1 MSCCTNTYNLGCIY
15 HCNQLSFGTAD
26 FGGTVVGVF
35 TSGNIVIS
43 QSITVVEG
51 EPLIFDMSLL
61 NEEMA
66 YTLTLYHDD
75 EKIAL
80 TIDGVEYDCFSV
92 KTTLIG
98 DAIPFVPVPGCTT
111 MCEEAYDPTGVSA
124 DIFDYNNMH
133 TGVAVDGV
141 TITGTGK
148 TGDPLVAVGVG
159 VSFDCSDLVGC
170 NISNLTNDSGYI
182 TSSALSGYA
191 TQVYVNSQGF
201 ITSAALSPYLTS
213 ATAALTYQTILV
225 SGTSIKTIN
234 STSLLGSGDVAV
246 EPTITAGTTSQYWR
260 GDKSWQTLDKT
271 AVGLGNVENTALSTW
286 AGSTNITTVG
296 TVATGTWSATAI
308 GATKGGTGQTTYATG
323 DILYASAA
331 NTLSK
336 LAAGTN
342 GHVLTL
348 AAGVPTWAAP
358 AGGLQTPWTSNI
370 NGGAYTLTNVSNLT
384 INAGTT
390 TVAPLKLTSGTNLTT
405 AQAGAFEYNG
415 SELFYTPSGV
425 LRSSVLMTD
434 LVTNTGNTY
443 SPTMKGGIALT
454 SGVRN
459 FLVGFNAGSAITSG
473 GNNNL
478 FGYQAGSIGNISH
491 SNMMGQDAGYNS
503 SASYANFLGYYA
515 GRYAT
520 GASYSNFLGANSGE
534 SSTSSAYCNFL
545 GYYAGNTATNAVYSN
560 MFIQNSGYSSSGAS
574 YCNFLGYNAGR
585 QTVNVAHSNFLGSGS
600 GYGAT
605 SANDSNFFGQNAG
618 RNATGAV
625 ESIMIGK
632 NAGYNSVG
640 SGITGDY
647 NIIFGTDVGKS
658 ITTGSGN
665 VLIGYKV
672 GDALTSGSYNVA
684 LGYDIDLPSNS
695 ANGQLN
701 IQNII
706 FGAGNTA
713 TGTTISSGNIGIGVA
728 SPDISSILDLTS
740 TTKGFLMPRMT
751 TTQRDA
757 ISSPASGLMIYDST
771 VNKVSV
777 YNGSVWK
784 YLQYE

>member
-75 EKIAL
+75 EKITL

-141 TITGTGK
+141 TITGTGQ
-148 TGDPLVAVGVG
+148 TGDPLVAVGG
-159 VSFDCSDLVGC
+159 GGSFDCSDLVGC
-170 NISNLTNDSGYI
+170 DISLLTNDSGYI

-225 SGTSIKTIN
+225 SGTSIKTVN

-260 GDKSWQTLDKT
+260 GDKSWQTLDKS

-286 AGSTNITTVG
+286 AGSTNLTTLG

-348 AAGVPTWAAP
+348 AAGVPTWAA
-358 AGGLQTPWTSNI
+358 ASSSGWGLT
-370 NGGAYTLTNVSNLT
+370 G
-384 INAGTT
+384 NAGTSGYPSNFIGT
-390 TVAPLKLTSGTNLTT
+390 TDNQNVIFKRNNAFIFGLYSTGISVGINT
-405 AQAGAFEYNG
+405 ADSKYIEVLG
-415 SELFYTPSGV
+415 ST
-425 LRSSVLMTD
+425 
-434 LVTNTGNTY
+434 TGNQATGTSFIGIGNYYTY
-443 SPTMKGGIALT
+443 STNNYGFLHFNGASKLMGIGVGTDGVTRIATGTSSGMAPAIYINDAYGSNGNVGIGGSPVTGAKLAVVSTT
-454 SGVRN
+454 SV
-459 FLVGFNAGSAITSG
+459 FLPPVMTAANGSAIASVPKGGMCYITGTNGTFTS
-473 GNNNL
+473 
-478 FGYQAGSIGNISH
+478 AGWW
-491 SNMMGQDAGYNS
+491 GYN
-503 SASYANFLGYYA
+503 
-515 GRYAT
+515 
-520 GASYSNFLGANSGE
+520 
-534 SSTSSAYCNFL
+534 
-545 GYYAGNTATNAVYSN
+545 
-560 MFIQNSGYSSSGAS
+560 
-574 YCNFLGYNAGR
+574 
-585 QTVNVAHSNFLGSGS
+585 
-600 GYGAT
+600 
-605 SANDSNFFGQNAG
+605 
-618 RNATGAV
+618 
-625 ESIMIGK
+625 
-632 NAGYNSVG
+632 
-640 SGITGDY
+640 
-647 NIIFGTDVGKS
+647 GTIWK
-658 ITTGSGN
+658 
-665 VLIGYKV
+665 LIC
-672 GDALTSGSYNVA
+672 A
-684 LGYDIDLPSNS
+684 
-695 ANGQLN
+695 
-701 IQNII
+701 
-706 FGAGNTA
+706 
-713 TGTTISSGNIGIGVA
+713 
-728 SPDISSILDLTS
+728 
-740 TTKGFLMPRMT
+740 
-751 TTQRDA
+751 
-757 ISSPASGLMIYDST
+757 
-771 VNKVSV
+771 
-777 YNGSVWK
+777 
-784 YLQYE
+784 E